1 MVFYFLL
8 ISLVN
13 KMQKNFYWKDLNI
26 RNYLLHHRSII
37 SSSLF
42 LLLASWANKLSDLF
56 VRKIKQLSFN
66 FDEVKSCDSNYYY
79 HYKGALLASATV
91 PWHWLFYCPAPKFRA
106 YFGCPVTKSIKTPK
120 WHWMILAPMGALD
133 YVILWLQPKS
143 YRTKCKY

>member
-1 MVFYFLL
+1 MLTFDCLFLLEVLLLYLFFFLHDVKNSSFYIFVFSKSFLQIIMVFYLLL

-13 KMQKNFYWKDLNI
+13 KMQNNFYWKDLNI
-26 RNYLLHHRSII
+26 RNYLLHHRPII

-56 VRKIKQLSFN
+56 VRNIKQLSFN
-66 FDEVKSCDSNYYY
+66 FDEVKSSDIQLRY
-79 HYKGALLASATV
+79 
-91 PWHWLFYCPAPKFRA
+91 
-106 YFGCPVTKSIKTPK
+106 I
-120 WHWMILAPMGALD
+120 I